1 MPRVSF
7 PQSGLTVEVEAG
19 VTLLDAARRAGLE
32 LEAPCNGQG
41 TCGKCRVTIDR
52 PEAVRRR
59 GGEPPATSV
68 LSCETEAKG
77 ADLVV
82 TLPPVV
88 RGRDRV
94 LLTGERVERP
104 LRPWVRREVDAAGG
118 TTRILHGGAAVAERP
133 GAARVLGLAV
143 DVGTTTLVAS
153 LLDLDDGRELAT
165 VGALNPQT
173 RLGHDVLSRIQL
185 GSDPAGLAQLHG
197 LLATELNRM
206 TAEVL
211 RRAGARREDLQE
223 IVLAGNTTMLHLAA
237 RKDPRGLGRYPYTPA
252 IRGGTRHPAAEL
264 GLDAAP
270 EATVYLPP
278 VFDGFVGADISA
290 GAVACGLA
298 ELRGVT
304 LFLDIGTN
312 GEMVLAAD
320 GRLVA
325 TSTAAGPAF
334 EGMNITF
341 GMRAAPGAIEKVSLG
356 TDGLHA
362 ATIGGSPARGICGSG
377 LVDAVSELVRTRLVD
392 AGGRLARPE
401 RLPPHLAALLVPYR
415 GKNALLLAA
424 QADHPEGV
432 VVLTQQDVRQVQL
445 AKGAIRAGIDA
456 LLAHAAVTPDRVDRV
471 LLAGSFGA
479 HLRPE
484 SLVGI
489 GLLPPGLGDR
499 VEAVGNTSRTGAEAL
514 LLDAAARDELQ
525 RQVDAAEVMD
535 LAHAPGFEAAFV
547 AALGFPGDSAAPRA
561 GSPR

>member
-7 PQSGLTVEVEAG
+7 PQSGLSVEVETG

-41 TCGKCRVTIDR
+41 TCGKCRVTVDR
-52 PEAVRRR
+52 PEAVRQRS
-59 GGEPPATSV
+59 GAPPAASV
-68 LSCETEAKG
+68 LSCEAETA
-77 ADLVV
+77 ADVVV
-82 TLPPVV
+82 TLPAVV

-104 LRPWVRREVDAAGG
+104 LRPWVRREVDGG
-118 TTRILHGGAAVAERP
+118 GATTRIFHGDAVVGERP
-133 GAARVLGLAV
+133 GAARILGLAV

-185 GSDPAGLAQLHG
+185 GSEPAGLAQLHA
-197 LLATELNRM
+197 LLADELARM
-206 TAEVL
+206 SAEVL
-211 RRAGARREDLQE
+211 RRAGARVEQLQE
-223 IVLAGNTTMLHLAA
+223 IVLAGNTAMLHLAA
-237 RKDPRGLGRYPYTPA
+237 RRDPRGLGKYPYTPA
-252 IRGGTRHPAAEL
+252 LRGGTRHPAAEL
-264 GLDAAP
+264 GLHAAP

-290 GAVACGLA
+290 GVVACGLA
-298 ELRGVT
+298 DLRGVT
-304 LFLDIGTN
+304 LFIDIGTN

-341 GMRAAPGAIEKVSLG
+341 GMRAAPGAIEKVTIG
-356 TDGLHA
+356 AGGLRA
-362 ATIGGSPARGICGSG
+362 DTIGGSRARGICGSG
-377 LVDAVSELVRTRLVD
+377 LVDAVAELVRTGLVD
-392 AGGRLARPE
+392 AGGRFARPE
-401 RLPPHLAALLVPYR
+401 RLPPQLAALLVPFR
-415 GKNALLLAA
+415 DKRALLLAA
-424 QADHPEGV
+424 DADHPDGV
-432 VVLTQQDVRQVQL
+432 VLLTQHDVRQVQL

-456 LLAHAAVTPDRVDRV
+456 LLAHEKLSAAQVERV

-484 SLVGI
+484 SLVAI
-489 GLLPPGLGDR
+489 GLLPAELGGR

-514 LLDAAARDELQ
+514 LLDRDARVELQ
-525 RQVDAAEVMD
+525 RCVDRAAVID

-547 AALGFPGDSAAPRA
+547 GALGFPRGAAA
-561 GSPR
+561 GGAPAT